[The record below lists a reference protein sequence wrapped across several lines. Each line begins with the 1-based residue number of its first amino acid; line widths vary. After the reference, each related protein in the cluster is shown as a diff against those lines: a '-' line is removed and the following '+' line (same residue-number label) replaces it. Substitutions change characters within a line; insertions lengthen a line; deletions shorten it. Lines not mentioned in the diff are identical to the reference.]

1 MSSRYGLEIR
11 SANAGDA
18 QGLAEA
24 FAAAG
29 IVISEASLAARL
41 DAVKAA
47 GAALIAQEWGPPSG
61 IIALHW
67 YPTLAADQMT
77 ARITTLFVA
86 PEAQRR
92 GIGRLLVKTASQ
104 AARIAGC
111 GLLEW
116 VGSEAQAD
124 MQAFMLATGF
134 VQSGDRFLRQ
144 LRKKA

>member
-11 SANAGDA
+11 AANAGDA
-18 QGLAEA
+18 PGLAEA
-24 FAAAG
+24 FGTAG
-29 IVISEASLAARL
+29 IVMEAAGLAARL

-61 IIALHW
+61 IVALHW
-67 YPTLAADQMT
+67 YPTLQAELMT

-86 PEAQRR
+86 PESRRR

-104 AARIAGC
+104 AARLAGC
-111 GLLEW
+111 GVLEW
-116 VGSEAQAD
+116 VGSEGRAD

-134 VQSGDRFLRQ
+134 AQSGDRFLRQ

>member
-1 MSSRYGLEIR
+1 MSSRHGLEIR
-11 SANAGDA
+11 SANATDA
-18 QGLAEA
+18 PGLAEI

-29 IVISEASLAARL
+29 TVISEASLTARL
-41 DAVKAA
+41 DAVRAA
-47 GAALIAQEWGPPSG
+47 GTALIAQEWGPPSG

-104 AARIAGC
+104 AARVAGC

-116 VGSEAQAD
+116 VGSAEQAD
-124 MQAFMLATGF
+124 MHAFMLATGF
-134 VQSGDRFLRQ
+134 ARSGDRFVRQ
-144 LRKKA
+144 LRKRA